1 MGERGL
7 GFGDPAFLCVPP
19 ASPAASW
26 ASLENREPRPS
37 FPRRKGLKESRVG
50 SLGGWGLR
58 KTPGRRP
65 SRKERVKA
73 PPPHPPSPKSGDS
86 LGLAG
91 SPDPPEA
98 PRAGGAGRAPE
109 FSGVFRL
116 ALFVKAFLSKF
127 ELSREGKL

>member
-1 MGERGL
+1 M
-7 GFGDPAFLCVPP
+7 
-19 ASPAASW
+19 
-26 ASLENREPRPS
+26 
-37 FPRRKGLKESRVG
+37 G

-73 PPPHPPSPKSGDS
+73 PPPRPPPTPKSGDS

-116 ALFVKAFLSKF
+116 ALFMKAFLSKF
-127 ELSREGKL
+127 ELS